1 MNYKYQCGDQII
13 NVWYSSTFRNPKV
26 VHICTKNKDIPRS
39 VLEDERGLFFTW
51 NHKKIYLD
59 NWIRTSM
66 KELKQ
71 RIDNKDDSVTDDDL
85 CIAIMSDGVDKV
97 RFNVPINKR
106 AGLFFLDG
114 CDFKM
119 VECKIV
125 ESWNRE
131 VKNKYKITF
140 VPVIPDVNIG
150 DKREFYVS
158 DLISLIKDGYVEIVI
173 PEERKFAMGCTA
185 GVNMTYLNKKIN
197 IITMNSKGYLYV
209 LESDTVEAI
218 KNDMQGISRLFVPD
232 DETAVYAVF
241 VNGVKMMIPEKES
254 FKNVVKYLDG
264 LII

>member
-1 MNYKYQCGDQII
+1 MTYKYQCGEQVID
-13 NVWYSSTFRNPKV
+13 VWYSTTVKPKV
-26 VHICTKNKDIPRS
+26 VTVCTRKKDYRRTIH
-39 VLEDERGLFFTW
+39 EDERGLFFTW
-51 NHKKIYLD
+51 NHEKIYLD

-125 ESWNRE
+125 ESFNRE

-140 VPVIPDVNIG
+140 V
-150 DKREFYVS
+150 
-158 DLISLIKDGYVEIVI
+158 
-173 PEERKFAMGCTA
+173 
-185 GVNMTYLNKKIN
+185 
-197 IITMNSKGYLYV
+197 
-209 LESDTVEAI
+209 TV
-218 KNDMQGISRLFVPD
+218 VPD
-232 DETAVYAVF
+232 
-241 VNGVKMMIPEKES
+241 
-254 FKNVVKYLDG
+254 
-264 LII
+264 

>member
-1 MNYKYQCGDQII
+1 MTYKYQCGEQVID
-13 NVWYSSTFRNPKV
+13 VWYSTTVKPKV
-26 VHICTKNKDIPRS
+26 VTVCTRKKDYSRTIH
-39 VLEDERGLFFTW
+39 EDERGLFFTW
-51 NHKKIYLD
+51 NHEKIYLD

-131 VKNKYKITF
+131 VNNKYKITF
-140 VPVIPDVNIG
+140 VPVIPDVNIA

-173 PEERKFAMGCTA
+173 PEERKFAKGCTA

-218 KNDMQGISRLFVPD
+218 KNDMQGVSRLFVPD
-232 DETAVYAVF
+232 DEVAVYAVF

-254 FKNVVKYLDG
+254 FRNVVKYLDG